1 MTRSAFSMIAA
12 VALAAASAN
21 VVDAQT
27 RQAGSRHG
35 HGVGTSVAAALSPV
49 GAAEGWGRI
58 AVHDLAE
65 GDLVERT
72 VNVELHGLEPTAEFT
87 VVADGVVV
95 GGVTTDADGEAWLAL
110 RTDHHLMPPV
120 PADLPPAGD
129 LVSATV
135 LDASAAPTLEGSFA
149 TIAHCEPGMG
159 QLVYQERIRL
169 EPVHERWQRGVA
181 RVARDVE
188 DEQLFDTRAHGLTE
202 GTPYRVVVDGL
213 DAGIVTA
220 DAVGQAVL
228 ALSTGDGSLPD
239 SLQPVEDL
247 RLVEWTT
254 DGVAVLSGS
263 FTGEG
268 TIGGPRHD
276 DPQGDGDGPHGPGDG
291 DGSCDGDCDGD
302 GPHGPGDGDG
312 DCDGDGAGG
321 GPHGGGGRP

>member
-1 MTRSAFSMIAA
+1 MTRSAVSMIAA
-12 VALAAASAN
+12 VALAAAYAT
-21 VVDAQT
+21 VAGAQI

-49 GAAEGWGRI
+49 GGVEGWGRI
-58 AVHDLAE
+58 AVHDLTE

-72 VNVELHGLEPTAEFT
+72 VNVELHGLEPAAEYT

-95 GGVTTDADGEAWLAL
+95 GVATTDADGEAWLAL

-135 LDASAAPTLEGSFA
+135 LDASAALMLEGSFV
-149 TIAHCEPGMG
+149 TIAHGEPGMG
-159 QLVYQERIRL
+159 PQVYQERIRL
-169 EPVHERWQRGVA
+169 EPIHDIWQRGVA
-181 RVARDVE
+181 RVARDVD
-188 DEQLFDTRAHGLTE
+188 DEQFFDTRAHGLTE
-202 GTPYRVVVDGL
+202 GTPYRIVVDGV
-213 DAGIVTA
+213 DAGIATA

-228 ALSTGDGSLPD
+228 ALSTEEGSLPV

-247 RLVEWTT
+247 RLVEWLA

-268 TIGGPRHD
+268 TNGGPRHD
-276 DPQGDGDGPHGPGDG
+276 DPHGTGDGDCDGDCDGDGPHGPGGGGDDG
-291 DGSCDGDCDGD
+291 DGD

-312 DCDGDGAGG
+312 DCDG
-321 GPHGGGGRP
+321 PHGGGRP